1 MIKAI
6 FANSSGILF
15 SRVLGFV
22 RDMMTASVL
31 GANLYSD
38 IFFIAFKLPNLF
50 RRIFAEGAFSQSFLP
65 AYTHS
70 RQKSLFSVRI
80 FIRFSAII
88 GALTVLVFA
97 FPEAAT
103 KMIAL
108 GYDSATLKI
117 AAPYVQ
123 INFLYLLLIF
133 IVTFLGTFLQY
144 KNRFAVTS
152 YATGLLNI
160 TMIAA
165 LYLSSGKSQPEI
177 VYYLSWGVVIG
188 GIMQIL
194 VHLLAVHHAGLTK
207 SICGGLKYYR
217 SKAAQVAEE
226 TKAFNKQFL
235 PAIWGNSTA
244 QFSAFLDTWLATYL
258 GAGAISYL
266 YYANRVFQL
275 PLALFAI
282 ATAVALF
289 PKVARYLKNLDE
301 EKALSTLSKA
311 FWFLAFT
318 LLYSTLGGIIL
329 APEISQLLFER
340 GAFSA
345 EDTAQTSLVLQ
356 MYMVGLLIFG
366 ISKLFSLWLY
376 ANHQQHYAAK
386 IATYMLVSNL
396 ILSLAL
402 ITPLGA
408 AGLALGTSLSGAVG
422 LFMTLKAFGW
432 GRFWGI
438 IRDKK
443 SLYLLAGVALL
454 TPLLYALKG
463 LFHVYF

>member
-1 MIKAI
+1 MFKSI

-50 RRIFAEGAFSQSFLP
+50 RRIFAEGAFTQSFLP

-70 RQKSLFSVRI
+70 RNKSLFSIRI
-80 FIRFSAII
+80 FIRFVSII
-88 GALTVLVFA
+88 GVMTLAVFA

-103 KMIAL
+103 KIIAL
-108 GYDSATLKI
+108 GYDDKTLHI
-117 AAPYVQ
+117 AAPYVT
-123 INFLYLLLIF
+123 INFTYLILIF
-133 IVTFLGTFLQY
+133 VVTFLGTYLQY
-144 KNRFAVTS
+144 KNRFAVTA
-152 YATGLLNI
+152 YATGLLNM

-165 LYLSSGKSQPEI
+165 LYLAQGKDQPTA
-177 VYYLSWGVVIG
+177 VYYLSWGVVAG
-188 GIMQIL
+188 GVLQVL
-194 VHLLAVHHAGLTK
+194 VHLVAVHYAGLTK
-207 SICGGLKYYR
+207 SIWGGFKYYYA
-217 SKAAQVAEE
+217 KAHRVKDE
-226 TKAFNKQFL
+226 TKTFNKQFL

-244 QFSAFLDTWLATYL
+244 QVSAFVDTWIATYL

-282 ATAVALF
+282 ATATALF
-289 PKVARYLKNLDE
+289 PKIARYLKNSDE
-301 EKALSTLSKA
+301 TKALQNLSTA

-318 LLYSTLGGIIL
+318 LLYSTMGGIIL
-329 APEISQLLFER
+329 APEMTSLLFER

-345 EDTAQTSLVLQ
+345 SDTVQTSLVLQ

-366 ISKLFSLWLY
+366 LSKLFSLWLY
-376 ANHQQHYAAK
+376 ATNQQSYAAK
-386 IATYMLVSNL
+386 IATYMLVTHL
-396 ILSLAL
+396 IVSLSLL
-402 ITPLGA
+402 KILGA
-408 AGLALGTSLSGAVG
+408 AGLALGTSMSGLVG
-422 LFMTLKAFGW
+422 LYMTLKAFGW

-438 IRDKK
+438 I
-443 SLYLLAGVALL
+443 
-454 TPLLYALKG
+454 
-463 LFHVYF
+463 